1 MKYSTEYYETEV
13 EAQREGERCQAFMGP
28 GYNYTFKVW
37 YNPRYEGGMWA
48 LDASWWSSCD

>member
-13 EAQREGERCQAFMGP
+13 EAQREGERCQAFMGL
-28 GYNYTFKVW
+28 GYDYRYKVW
-37 YNPRYEGGMWA
+37 YDNRLDKWV

>member
-13 EAQREGERCQAFMGP
+13 EAQREGERCEAFMGL
-28 GYNYTFKVW
+28 GYNYRFKV
-37 YNPRYEGGMWA
+37 YYDSRLDKWA